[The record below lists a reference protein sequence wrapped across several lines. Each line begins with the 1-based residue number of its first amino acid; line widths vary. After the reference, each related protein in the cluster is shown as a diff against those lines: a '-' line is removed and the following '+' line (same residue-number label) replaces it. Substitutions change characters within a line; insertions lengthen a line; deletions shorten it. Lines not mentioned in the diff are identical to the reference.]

1 MTSCS
6 ISAFAS
12 TSATESSGPTPY
24 SPKRQPASGASP
36 VVPGPNPGDT
46 HTHVSSD
53 RGHGQ
58 TFDHGDPGCVACQP
72 RSAVDRRDASSHR
85 PDAAGPPLCGGRPQL
100 STDPAQR
107 PTGDTQLSSA
117 VHTHDRQPKFGGS
130 LNWHSGNQEH
140 NCYKIIL
147 AKRLRER
154 SAEVGMHVHTPDV
167 AARVLWEGMD
177 DTAARS
183 DRNIR
188 RSTALKGFC
197 SEPGQE
203 FLSHSIHLSHRI

>member
-1 MTSCS
+1 MVRPLITEIQDALRVNLVQRWTTATHRHTGPMQPDRHCAVVDPS
-6 ISAFAS
+6 SA
-12 TSATESSGPTPY
+12 PI
-24 SPKRQPASGASP
+24 R
-36 VVPGPNPGDT
+36 
-46 HTHVSSD
+46 
-53 RGHGQ
+53 
-58 TFDHGDPGCVACQP
+58 
-72 RSAVDRRDASSHR
+72 RSV
-85 PDAAGPPLCGGRPQL
+85 Q
-100 STDPAQR
+100 
-107 PTGDTQLSSA
+107 TGDTQLSSA